1 MFIII
6 SKCNY
11 CNFVSDNITF
21 ETNPQFFNVLKSKE
35 YNALLSNDY
44 DADISYSHPST
55 QSLCLNFYD
64 AYAYLCKQLN
74 QVEKY
79 VVALFK
85 CASLKDILLQK
96 YYELKYTCADD
107 VNKYENVINKLSQ
120 SKNNDLTEI
129 LRVCENINNEYLKCV
144 KCESLIMLEE
154 FAKARMIIHS
164 LKIDTSLKQYFIN
177 LINSYEVDL

>member
-1 MFIII
+1 MQKHTLLFTIIL
-6 SKCNY
+6 N
-11 CNFVSDNITF
+11 
-21 ETNPQFFNVLKSKE
+21 
-35 YNALLSNDY
+35 LLSTAVWGEDFLVNYYHKGVIVHTQRVVQGSAIGSLPDLNLVSCNDE
-44 DADISYSHPST
+44 IP
-55 QSLCLNFYD
+55 
-64 AYAYLCKQLN
+64 
-74 QVEKY
+74 
-79 VVALFK
+79 LF
-85 CASLKDILLQK
+85 AGWIT
-96 YYELKYTCADD
+96 END

-129 LRVCENINNEYLKCV
+129 LRVCENTNNEYLKCV